1 MPIPLFE
8 NISRISQTNRN
19 SHTNNEDLVTHH
31 KGVQDFDHSPALGM
45 YIVTKNELYEDHTI
59 PENSTPSPT
68 GQNRDG

>member
-1 MPIPLFE
+1 M
-8 NISRISQTNRN
+8 
-19 SHTNNEDLVTHH
+19 THH
-31 KGVQDFDHSPALGM
+31 KGVQDFDHSPAHGM